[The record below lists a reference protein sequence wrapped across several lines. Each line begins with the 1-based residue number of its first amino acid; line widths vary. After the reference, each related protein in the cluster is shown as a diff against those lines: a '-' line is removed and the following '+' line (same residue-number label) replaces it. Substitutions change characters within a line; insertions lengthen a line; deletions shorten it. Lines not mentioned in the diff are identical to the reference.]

1 MWVKIV
7 KELSVNRGEG
17 DISQSPNACFCSG
30 GGGNGGGLAY
40 GASAQEAGCERMLKT
55 SEYHRVWSEKTAC
68 TATGPREK
76 GVGCRGLGGW
86 CSRCLIRWTKEGAK
100 QNGRE
105 SDG

>member
-1 MWVKIV
+1 MTFHNHRTRA
-7 KELSVNRGEG
+7 SV
-17 DISQSPNACFCSG
+17 PG
-30 GGGNGGGLAY
+30 GAGNGGGLAY